1 MLVSHGGKQKKKT
14 NMLRGRKQTKRP
26 MCNVLHGR
34 KQTKRPMCNMVH
46 GRKQTKRPM
55 CNVLHGKSGQRA
67 PCATCYMTESRQ
79 STMYNMLH
87 GRKQDPHAQHTHY
100 TAEGTDNPHNA
111 LAAGKTC
118 KLSCYTLQKVKIL
131 KHDLHQPHHC
141 SDQPGLTAEPPS

>member
-1 MLVSHGGKQKKKT
+1 MLLLVSHGGKQKKKT
-14 NMLRGRKQTKRP
+14 NMLR
-26 MCNVLHGR
+26 GR

-55 CNVLHGKSGQRA
+55 CNVLHGKSRQRA
-67 PCATCYMTESRQ
+67 PCAPCYMTESRQ
-79 STMYNMLH
+79 RAPLQHVTQQKAN
-87 GRKQDPHAQHTHY
+87 KDPHAQHTHY

-118 KLSCYTLQKVKIL
+118 KTSCHTKQRAKIL

-141 SDQPGLTAEPPS
+141 SDQSGPTAEPPS